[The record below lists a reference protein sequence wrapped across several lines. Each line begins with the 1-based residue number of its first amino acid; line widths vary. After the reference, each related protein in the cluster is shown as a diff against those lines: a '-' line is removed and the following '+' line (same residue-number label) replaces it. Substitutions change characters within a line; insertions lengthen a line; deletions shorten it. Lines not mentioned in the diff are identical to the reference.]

1 MIGIILAVVMYPA
14 TVLKVIDGD
23 TVRVEVKTWPAPFT
37 PIDVRIKGI
46 DTPEHAFPPAQTR
59 CEVPLG
65 NAAAGFAKS
74 IAKPGDKVKLIYTLG
89 DHDKYGGRI
98 LASVKLAD
106 GREWGQTLISAGF
119 ARPYG
124 TDGNLHK
131 APWCSDDEQ
140 EIPH

>member
-14 TVLKVIDGD
+14 TVVRVLDGD
-23 TVRVEVKTWPAPFT
+23 TVRVEVKSWPAPFN

-46 DTPEHAFPPAQTR
+46 DTPEHSAAQAQTA

-65 NAAAGFAKS
+65 NAAAGFARS
-74 IAKPGDKVKLIYTLG
+74 IAKPGDKVKLIYTIG
-89 DHDKYGGRI
+89 DQDKYGGRI
-98 LASVKLAD
+98 LAGVKLAD
-106 GREWGQTLISAGF
+106 GRDWGQTLISAGF

-140 EIPH
+140 EPPH